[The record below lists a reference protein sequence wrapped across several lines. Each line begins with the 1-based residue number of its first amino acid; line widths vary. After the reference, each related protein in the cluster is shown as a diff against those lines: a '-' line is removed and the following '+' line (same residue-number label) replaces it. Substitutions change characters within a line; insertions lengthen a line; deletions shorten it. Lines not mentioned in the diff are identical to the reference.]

1 MFLNT
6 GSQIFSHV
14 TLQSYINKLQHF
26 QNNNMSAKDIHFNLF
41 TIINTGKNLDHFIII
56 VHWIYFNIQKV
67 RCSSLGYE
75 ILGKNSVQ
83 ELRGS
88 RCYICQV

>member
-1 MFLNT
+1 
-6 GSQIFSHV
+6 
-14 TLQSYINKLQHF
+14 
-26 QNNNMSAKDIHFNLF
+26 MSAKDIHFNLF

-56 VHWIYFNIQKV
+56 SHWIYFNIQKV
-67 RCSSLGYE
+67 RCSSLGNE

>member
-6 GSQIFSHV
+6 GSQVFTHV
-14 TLQSYINKLQHF
+14 TLQSYINSLQHF
-26 QNNNMSAKDIHFNLF
+26 QNNNISVEDIHFNLF
-41 TIINTGKNLDHFIII
+41 TGENLDHFIII
-56 VHWIYFNIQKV
+56 IHWIYFNIQKV

-83 ELRGS
+83 ELQGPW
-88 RCYICQV
+88 CYVCQV